1 MLNAII
7 SATILIFLVFILMRA
22 FGGKMR
28 ARSRYLIWGIV
39 ALRLMIPVGVP
50 NLDPLYE
57 FSINVKS
64 SSDAPPV
71 VQSEDSAPISFT
83 ENPAKNENTASQ
95 GSVQK
100 VPAAETGKTQQL
112 ISAESD
118 KTQSTVQPAPE
129 TPAEVINQQTQTVQ
143 TQAVAPNKNQ
153 TENEVEAQREQLP
166 SIVEGADDTNTSH
179 PAARE
184 IDAVIYKICLIVWVL
199 GAAGLMMFYMI
210 SYAVLQRKIGMSLQE
225 ISDSN
230 VRDAYQRAC
239 ARTGVRTP
247 PPLVVC
253 AGIGSPMVM
262 GYFRPKIYLPEKVPE
277 AAMEGILT
285 HELIHFRRRDV
296 WVKLAGTFLKAMY
309 WFHPLVYAAIH
320 RMEREM
326 ELSCDEKVLACYN
339 HHQRYMYA
347 EGMLDILR
355 DNRDRSRSSIS
366 TPLFSPSKNEVRERI
381 MNIMDTS
388 VKKRGIAVIALV
400 LALSIVAGSLV
411 ACTVFSE
418 ISLPKQTE
426 NALEF
431 PAAETAELKS
441 AKPGGDVRGKWAVKL
456 NEDEYQILDEITVGD
471 VRHFVY
477 CRGSEEAPEF
487 PVFLG
492 YERKGKIVG
501 YNPYNLND
509 YNWLMNDYEM
519 KTGDYVKD
527 SLRVEEIA
535 EGVGYQISWALSF
548 SGTEAEYNRGYLWYG
563 DIFYNLESINGSYA
577 ADIDGDGTLECIC
590 TQELNR
596 YNVLRIGESGL
607 ECFDPCARM
616 RSELYGYNYCEW
628 IRDNLFICYREAEK
642 SPDDHRSVT
651 SGYVGRVVKYQAG
664 TVVESEEY
672 SYTVCRLLTSLP
684 DEREKLKLPEI
695 DTRTLVPTDIDT
707 YGVYTVLSVG
717 EMKYICDTE
726 GKALY
731 ATDKMLEKYPYRRG
745 MTNQHFQTDAGAFFI
760 EKNPVDGEYY
770 QVWQDPETTI
780 QVLREDRF
788 ESSIK
793 EIARETFFNPE
804 TPYQRY
810 RFYQEQILWHVPQG
824 RCRIYEDWDSA
835 DYVLQRMEQK
845 SVGAYVVR
853 IATQDQIEELQ
864 TVIESQ
870 YKESL
875 EAVPK
880 SLLETGKRALVTGWG
895 EYLLPPE
902 YDEISGFS
910 VRTDCVDGAVYLRVK
925 KDGVSQLAVYDPVN
939 AQCEVLPQT
948 YQAAGIPKEI
958 MDSAGDIYY
967 VTWVYDGEACY
978 PVKYKS
984 EVAENLRREE
994 ITQAQQA
1001 AYEAVQVLDAKKEQE
1016 REERIWVPSTFEERI
1031 YLEPLPIDISA
1042 VKPVSMD
1049 IYVIGDCFCLE
1060 TLRLYDENKWL
1071 STLTLIYD
1079 GQKTY
1084 VCTLGGQ
1091 VIFEAEGKLLHPMCF
1106 LMIEGD
1112 SENSFHIGYDA
1123 ALKQYFIVANGGH
1136 GGGYTNCYY
1145 DTASGKAYR
1154 ISACEGPAIVEVF
1167 GNLKEHGNI
1176 DENARYVVREIT
1188 LPEGWDERHL
1198 CNALWKDEIVIEE
1211 LIPDDSK
1218 FGVCDREGN
1227 LIVAPEY
1234 DFIVGYRSGYTVARK
1249 GDSYMYLT
1257 EDGKVFEN
1265 QTYAMAA
1272 SLSDVRTET
1281 GTVYA
1286 WVYDGETC
1294 QVREFPAVE
1303 AVPAGMTNDAQTS

>member
-7 SATILIFLVFILMRA
+7 SATILIFSVFILMRA

-50 NLDPLYE
+50 NLTPAYE
-57 FSINVKS
+57 FAISIKS
-64 SSDAPPV
+64 PSDAQPA
-71 VQSEDSAPISFT
+71 VQPEASAPVSFI
-83 ENPAKNENTASQ
+83 ENPVKNENIAPQ
-95 GSVQK
+95 NPVQK
-100 VPAAETGKTQQL
+100 DPAAETDRTQQL
-112 ISAESD
+112 ISPESD
-118 KTQSTVQPAPE
+118 KTQSTVHPAPE
-129 TPAEVINQQTQTVQ
+129 TPVEEIGQQ
-143 TQAVAPNKNQ
+143 TQAVQTQTTVPNMNQ
-153 TENEVEAQREQLP
+153 TENDVQKEQRP
-166 SIVEGADDTNTSH
+166 STVGDVDDTKINQPTV
-179 PAARE
+179 RE
-184 IDAVIYKICLIVWVL
+184 IDAVIYKICLIVWIL
-199 GAAGLMMFYMI
+199 GAVGLMMFYMI
-210 SYAVLQRKIGMSLQE
+210 SYTVLKRNIKMSLQE
-225 ISDSN
+225 ISDPN
-230 VRDAYQRAC
+230 VKDAYQRAC
-239 ARTGVRTP
+239 ACTGVRTP
-247 PPLVVC
+247 PPLVMC

-262 GYFRPKIYLPEKVPE
+262 GYFRPKIYLPEKVPK

-309 WFHPLVYAAIH
+309 WFHPLVYAAMH

-326 ELSCDEKVLACYN
+326 ELSCDEKVLACCDY
-339 HHQRYMYA
+339 HQRYMYA

-355 DNRDRSRSSIS
+355 DNRDKSRGSVSA
-366 TPLFSPSKNEVRERI
+366 PLFSPSKNEVKERI
-381 MNIMDTS
+381 INIMDTS

-400 LALSIVAGSLV
+400 LALSVIAGSLV
-411 ACTVFSE
+411 ACTIFSE
-418 ISLPKQTE
+418 TLQTKQTDVVSD
-426 NALEF
+426 F
-431 PAAETAELKS
+431 PTAAAAELKS
-441 AKPGGDVRGKWAVKL
+441 AKPGGDVRGKWAVRL

-477 CRGSEEAPEF
+477 CRGSEEAQEY
-487 PVFLG
+487 PVCLG
-492 YERKGKIVG
+492 YERKGKFVG
-501 YNPYNLND
+501 YNPYDLDSYDGLDNK
-509 YNWLMNDYEM
+509 YEI
-519 KTGDYVKD
+519 KTGDYIKG

-535 EGVGYQISWALSF
+535 GGIGYQISWKLSF
-548 SGTEAEYNRGYLWYG
+548 LGTETEYNRGYLWYG
-563 DIFYNLESINGSYA
+563 DIFYNLESINGSYT
-577 ADIDGDGTLECIC
+577 ADIDGDGALECIC
-590 TQELNR
+590 TQEFNR
-596 YNVLRIGESGL
+596 YNILRIGEDGL

-628 IRDNLFICYREAEK
+628 IRDNLFICYGNEPK
-642 SPDDHRSVT
+642 LPDDHRSET
-651 SGYVGRVVKYQAG
+651 LGFVGRVVKYLAG
-664 TVVESEEY
+664 TVEESEEY
-672 SYTVCRLLTSLP
+672 SYTVCRLLTSSP

-695 DTRTLVPTDIDT
+695 DTRTLVPTNIDT

-731 ATDKMLEKYPYRRG
+731 VTDKTLERYPYRNEMSDRC
-745 MTNQHFQTDAGAFFI
+745 FQTDSGAFFI

-770 QVWQDPETTI
+770 QVWQEPETAY
-780 QVLREDRF
+780 QKQFDQRF

-793 EIARETFFNPE
+793 EIARETFFSPE

-810 RFYQEQILWHVPQG
+810 VFYQEQILWHIPQG
-824 RCRIYEDWDSA
+824 RCNIYEDWDSA
-835 DYVLQRMEQK
+835 DYVLRRMEQK
-845 SVGAYVVR
+845 SVDAYVVR
-853 IATQDQIEELQ
+853 IATQAQIEELQ

-875 EAVPK
+875 EAVPQ
-880 SLLETGKRALVTGWG
+880 SLLETGKRALVTCWG

-902 YDEISGFS
+902 YDEISGFR
-910 VRTDCVDGAVYLRVK
+910 VRTDCADGTVYFRVK
-925 KDGVSQLAVYDPVN
+925 KDGVCQLAVYDPVN

-948 YQAAGIPKEI
+948 YLAAGIPKEI
-958 MDSAGDIYY
+958 MDSTGDIYY

-984 EVAENLRREE
+984 EAAESLRREE
-994 ITQAQQA
+994 IIQAQQA
-1001 AYEAVQVLDAKKEQE
+1001 EYEAVQVLDAKKEQE

-1031 YLEPLPIDISA
+1031 YLEPLPVDISA

-1049 IYVIGDCFCLE
+1049 IYVIGNYLCSDSLI
-1060 TLRLYDENKWL
+1060 LHNENKWR
-1071 STLTLIYD
+1071 STLTLICD

-1084 VCTLGGQ
+1084 ICTPEGQ
-1091 VIFEAEGKLLHPMCF
+1091 VIFEAEGEILNYVCCLA
-1106 LMIEGD
+1106 IEGD
-1112 SENSFHIGYDA
+1112 LDNVFRLGYDTD
-1123 ALKQYFIVANGGH
+1123 LQQYFVAMHGGH

-1154 ISACEGPAIVEVF
+1154 ISVHEGPAIVEVF
-1167 GNLKEHGNI
+1167 GNFEEYGNI
-1176 DENARYVVREIT
+1176 YENARYVVQEIT

-1281 GTVYA
+1281 DTVYA
-1286 WVYDGETC
+1286 WVYDGAAC
-1294 QVREFPAVE
+1294 RVREFPAAE
-1303 AVPAGMTNDAQTS
+1303 AVPQV